1 MTKNEDIICNFISAW
16 SRLDAKELS
25 AFFTDDGCYHNMP
38 MQPAKGR
45 ENVEQLISG
54 FLANWT
60 ETQWEIINIAS
71 SGDTVIV
78 ERIDKTKTTAGN
90 VDLPCVGVFELENGK
105 IREWRD
111 YFDMTTYTGAM
122 QG

>member
-1 MTKNEDIICNFISAW
+1 MDTNEKIIRDFIAAW
-16 SRLDAKELS
+16 SRLDVKELLE
-25 AFFTDDGCYHNMP
+25 FFTDDGCYHNMP

-45 ENVEQLISG
+45 KNVEQLISG
-54 FLANWT
+54 FLSTWT

-71 SGDTVIV
+71 SGNIVIA
-78 ERIDKTKTTAGN
+78 ERVDKTKTTGGN

-105 IREWRD
+105 IKEWRD
-111 YFDMTTYTGAM
+111 YFDMGTYTGAM